1 MPLFRSGTRARPDEV
16 SISILGNGETAR
28 VMPPEQTKSDIE
40 IHDLRLST
48 ALHVAGSLADRL
60 GTQVCVLDESGTVY
74 FIEEQPD
81 ERPLPAK

>member
-1 MPLFRSGTRARPDEV
+1 MPLFRSGSRARPDEV
-16 SISILGNGETAR
+16 SIAIGRTGATAR
-28 VMPPEQTKSDIE
+28 VLPPEQTKGDIA

-74 FIEEQPD
+74 LIED
-81 ERPLPAK
+81 